1 MGSQARLESST
12 TGSRVNCSARGMP
25 CPSGALTLGLFFY
38 FFKTLRPSTFL
49 VARAKEGRQLV
60 PGLVGRAGHLFLTL
74 SKCAV

>member
-1 MGSQARLESST
+1 MSERRSD
-12 TGSRVNCSARGMP
+12 P
-25 CPSGALTLGLFFY
+25 WFIFY